1 MKFAMIIASMLF
13 VGSAFAGQ
21 VKFKCEMNSSI
32 TYKNQF
38 ALEGS
43 VNDGDATFSN
53 VGFDFS
59 VRKAGNTSQVERL
72 AVTRDGNIKYFEP
85 GPFNSQKRSIA
96 VTSAVKGD
104 AVESIEIFVDFAGAF
119 LSKVRLLDGTTYFST
134 CKSL

>member
-1 MKFAMIIASMLF
+1 MKFAMIIASMLL
-13 VGSAFAGQ
+13 VGSAFGSE
-21 VKFKCEMNSSI
+21 VKFKCEMNDSI

-38 ALEGS
+38 SVQGS
-43 VNDGDATFSN
+43 IKDGDATFSN

-59 VRKAGNTSQVERL
+59 IRKAGNTSQVERL

-85 GPFNSQKRSIA
+85 GPFNSHKRSIA
-96 VTSAVKGD
+96 VVSSIKGD
-104 AVESIEIFVDFAGAF
+104 AVESIELFVDFAGAF